1 MTTPKTTAGTTVV
14 IPLKPPAE
22 GKSRLAPVVGALRP
36 RLALAF
42 ALDTVAAAWAC
53 PAVARVVAVCD
64 DEQAGA
70 QLALAGAVV
79 VPDSPGAGLNAA
91 LAHGARYARE
101 ALGAGAVAAMSADLP
116 ALRPAELARVLGA
129 ASAHPRA
136 FLADTQGVGTTLLA
150 AARGVPLSPLFG
162 GASRAAH
169 AASGAVELGLDGVAS
184 VRRDV
189 DTGEDLRVALALG
202 AGRHTLTTLGLMQA
216 TAYTYSPDSRSGQVL
231 LDDGTPLPFDAAAFD
246 AGGLRL
252 LRPGQRV
259 RIETE
264 GNGANRRITLITL
277 QTF

>member
-1 MTTPKTTAGTTVV
+1 MTTPKTTVV

-22 GKSRLAPVVGALRP
+22 GKSRLAPAVGSLRP

-42 ALDTVAAAWAC
+42 ALDTVAAARQCA
-53 PAVARVVAVCD
+53 AVAGLVAVCD
-64 DEQAGA
+64 DEHASA
-70 QLALAGAVV
+70 ALALAGASVI
-79 VPDSPGAGLNAA
+79 PDTPAAGLNAA
-91 LAHGARYARE
+91 LAHGVRYARTV
-101 ALGAGAVAAMSADLP
+101 LGAGAVAAMSADLP
-116 ALRPAELARVLGA
+116 ALRSLELARALTA
-129 ASAHPRA
+129 AAAHPRA

-150 AARGVPLSPLFG
+150 AAAGVPLRPLFG
-162 GASRAAH
+162 GESRAAH
-169 AASGAVELGLDGVAS
+169 AASGAVELRLDGVAS

-189 DTGEDLRVALALG
+189 DTGADLRVALALG

-231 LDDGTPLPFDAAAFD
+231 LDDGTPLPFDSAAFD

-264 GNGANRRITLITL
+264 GNGPDRRITLITL

>member
-1 MTTPKTTAGTTVV
+1 MTTPTTTVV
-14 IPLKPPAE
+14 VPLKPPAE
-22 GKSRLAPVVGALRP
+22 GKSRLAPAVGALRP

-42 ALDTVAAAWAC
+42 ALDTVSAARRC
-53 PAVARVVAVCD
+53 GAVTRVVAVCD
-64 DEQAGA
+64 DEHAGA

-79 VPDSPGAGLNAA
+79 IPDAPASGLNAA
-91 LAHGARYARE
+91 LAHGVRYARTV
-101 ALGAGAVAAMSADLP
+101 LGAGAVAAISADLP
-116 ALRPAELARVLGA
+116 ALRPAELGRVLDA
-129 ASAHPRA
+129 AAGHPRA
-136 FLADTQGVGTTLLA
+136 FLADTQGVGTTLLSA
-150 AARGVPLSPLFG
+150 AAGVSLRPVFG
-162 GASRAAH
+162 GASRSAH
-169 AASGAVELGLDGVAS
+169 AASGAVELRLDDVHS

-189 DTGEDLRVALALG
+189 DTGADLRVALALG

-231 LDDGTPLPFDAAAFD
+231 LDDGTPLPFDSAAFD

-264 GNGANRRITLITL
+264 GDGANRRITLITL

>member
-1 MTTPKTTAGTTVV
+1 MTTPKTTVV
-14 IPLKPPAE
+14 IPLKPPSV
-22 GKSRLAPVVGALRP
+22 GKSRLAPAVGALRP

-42 ALDTVAAAWAC
+42 ALDTVVAARGCA
-53 PAVARVVAVCD
+53 AVARVVAVCD

-70 QLALAGAVV
+70 QLALAGALVI
-79 VPDSPGAGLNAA
+79 PDSPAAGLNAA
-91 LAHGARYARE
+91 VAHGARYARE
-101 ALGAGAVAAMSADLP
+101 ALDAGAVAAMSADLP
-116 ALRPAELARVLGA
+116 ALRPDELARVLTA

-136 FLADTQGVGTTLLA
+136 FLADTQGIGTTVLA
-150 AARGVPLSPLFG
+150 AGANVPLAPLFG

-169 AASGAVELGLDGVAS
+169 AASGAVELDLDGVPS

-264 GNGANRRITLITL
+264 GAGPDRRITLITL

>member
-1 MTTPKTTAGTTVV
+1 MTTPTTTVV
-14 IPLKPPAE
+14 VPLKPPSE
-22 GKSRLAPVVGALRP
+22 GKSRLAPAVGSLRP
-36 RLALAF
+36 QLALAF
-42 ALDTVAAAWAC
+42 ALDTVAAARRC
-53 PAVARVVAVCD
+53 PAVTRVVAVCD
-64 DEQAGA
+64 DEQAAA

-79 VPDSPGAGLNAA
+79 IPDAPTAGLNAA
-91 LAHGARYARE
+91 LEQGARYARTV
-101 ALGAGAVAAMSADLP
+101 LGAGAVAAMSADLP

-129 ASAHPRA
+129 AGAHPRA
-136 FLADTQGVGTTLLA
+136 FLADTQGVGTTLLSA
-150 AARGVPLSPLFG
+150 GAGVPLLPAFG
-162 GASRAAH
+162 GESRTAH
-169 AASGAVELGLDGVAS
+169 AASGAVELRLDDVAS

-189 DTGEDLRVALALG
+189 DTGADLRVALALG

-264 GNGANRRITLITL
+264 GNGPDRRITLITL